1 MSIYPSIDARERD
14 ARDAH
19 AHAHERD
26 ETTDETTDETRTDRT
41 GPAFVRFVDLELTRG
56 WMDGWDGRDGLDRS
70 FEVLALTR
78 RGATRRGRD
87 VTSPFA

>member
-1 MSIYPSIDARERD
+1 MDVNVYLSINRRT
-14 ARDAH
+14 RTRRTRRTRTRTRTR
-19 AHAHERD
+19 RD

-78 RGATRRGRD
+78 RGATRR
-87 VTSPFA
+87 T